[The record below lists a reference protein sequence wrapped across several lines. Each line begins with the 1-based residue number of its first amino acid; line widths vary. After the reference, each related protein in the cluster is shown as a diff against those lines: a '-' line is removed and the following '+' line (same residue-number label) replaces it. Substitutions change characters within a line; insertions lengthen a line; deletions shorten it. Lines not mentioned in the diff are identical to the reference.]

1 MQVLLLVI
9 EFTLI
14 YIGIILSLVL
24 MSLIEITDVV
34 RFIKKQ
40 FRELLTKELH
50 TQLRCQTVGRC
61 GLAGGTGAC
70 QHHRF
75 GTQAV

>member
-40 FRELLTKELH
+40 FRELLTKELLKH
-50 TQLRCQTVGRC
+50 LEEIAKLEKQREQLDQPNN
-61 GLAGGTGAC
+61 
-70 QHHRF
+70 
-75 GTQAV
+75 

>member
-1 MQVLLLVI
+1 MQVMSIVI

-40 FRELLTKELH
+40 FRELLTKELLKH
-50 TQLRCQTVGRC
+50 LEEIAKLEKQREQLDQPNN
-61 GLAGGTGAC
+61 
-70 QHHRF
+70 
-75 GTQAV
+75 

>member
-24 MSLIEITDVV
+24 ISLIEINDTTK
-34 RFIKKQ
+34 FIKKQ
-40 FRELLTKELH
+40 FRELLTKELLKH
-50 TQLRCQTVGRC
+50 LEEIAKLEKQREQLDQPNN
-61 GLAGGTGAC
+61 
-70 QHHRF
+70 
-75 GTQAV
+75 